1 MFTFLAIVSF
11 LAIIYGVLSFIVPKV
26 TNGETQFPLGV
37 PILLVGIVVFVLSS
51 SITKVGA
58 QETGVLITPRGVVD
72 KPLVTGWHIVMP
84 WNSVEMMDKTLWVYT
99 FSNKKSEGQVL
110 GEDAIWTPTKDGI
123 KMGLDISI
131 SWRIDP
137 NFAPWIY
144 QNVSE
149 ADGGNNARYM
159 WIEQNLIRASTKSV
173 LALTVSDFTPIEVY
187 SNKRQNIQDIVLK
200 NLRAELVKNH
210 IVVEQVDIREV
221 FYNTEYETAI
231 NAKKLAEQEVLRLV
245 EVTKQ
250 KTEQLKQAG
259 IDKDMVIQTAMG
271 ESEALKIKG
280 QSITNNPKIIQL
292 QWIDKWDGK
301 LPEYMMGSG
310 QGIMM
315 NLNNSAKE

>member
-1 MFTFLAIVSF
+1 MFTFLAIISF
-11 LAIIYGVLSFIVPKV
+11 LAIIYGILSFIVPKA
-26 TNGETQFPLGV
+26 TNGETQLPLGI
-37 PILLVGIVVFVLSS
+37 PILLVGIVVFILSS

-137 NFAPWIY
+137 AFAPWIY

-149 ADGGNNARYM
+149 ADGGNNARYL

-200 NLRAELVKNH
+200 NLHAELIKNH

-221 FYNTEYETAI
+221 FYNSEYETAI

-292 QWIDKWDGK
+292 QWIDKWNGE
-301 LPEYMMGSG
+301 LPNTIMGSAT
-310 QGIMM
+310 GIMM
-315 NLNNSAKE
+315 NMNNKE

>member
-1 MFTFLAIVSF
+1 MFTFLAIISF
-11 LAIIYGVLSFIVPKV
+11 LAIIYGILSFIVPKA
-26 TNGETQFPLGV
+26 TNGETQLPLGI
-37 PILLVGIVVFVLSS
+37 PILLVGIVVFILSS

-137 NFAPWIY
+137 AFAPWIY

-149 ADGGNNARYM
+149 ADGGNNARYL

-200 NLRAELVKNH
+200 NLHAELIKNH

-221 FYNTEYETAI
+221 FYNSEYETAI

-292 QWIDKWDGK
+292 QWIDKWNGQ
-301 LPEYMMGSG
+301 LPTYMMGSG

-315 NLNNSAKE
+315 NMNNKE